1 MGYYSLTKL
10 LSGTFKI
17 MAGLKEIRTRIAS
30 VKTTRQVT
38 SAMKMVSAAKLKK
51 AQDAILQIR
60 PYADKLYQILTSLS
74 ASLENVE
81 ESVFTQP
88 RYPDN
93 VLIILISSNR
103 GLCGGFNSNIT
114 KKAIELA
121 RTKYSRQFKLGKID
135 FLCLGKQGERQLKH
149 LNLKVLGNENEVFN
163 NLTFDNVSTI
173 ASEAMKAFTEGHY
186 DRIELVYNQFK
197 NAAVQ
202 IQTSEQF
209 LPVEMEEGKDD
220 SSFDFIYE
228 PSKEYIIKELIPGS
242 LKIQFYKALLDSHA
256 AEHGA
261 RMTSMYQAT
270 ENATELL
277 GDLTLQYNKARQAN
291 ITGEILEIVSGA
303 EALKG

>member
-1 MGYYSLTKL
+1 
-10 LSGTFKI
+10 

-51 AQDAILQIR
+51 AQDAIMQIR
-60 PYADKLYQILTSLS
+60 PYAEKLHQILTSLS

-81 ESVFTQP
+81 DSVYTQLRDP
-88 RYPDN
+88 N
-93 VLIILISSNR
+93 NILIILITSNR
-103 GLCGGFNSNIT
+103 GLCGGFNANIS
-114 KKAIELA
+114 KKAALLA
-121 RTKYSRQFKLGKID
+121 RTKYKQQLQLGNVD
-135 FLCLGKQGERQLKH
+135 FMCIGKQGARQLKY
-149 LNLKVLGNENEVFN
+149 LGMKVVANENEVFDS
-163 NLTFDNVSTI
+163 LTFDTISELVSGT
-173 ASEAMKAFTEGHY
+173 MKSFADGYY

-202 IQTSEQF
+202 IQTTEQF
-209 LPVEMEEGKDD
+209 LPVEMEESNEKDAN
-220 SSFDFIYE
+220 FDFIYE
-228 PSKEYIIKELIPGS
+228 PSKEHIVQELIPRS

-261 RMTSMYQAT
+261 RMTAMHQAT
-270 ENATELL
+270 DNAGDLL
-277 GDLTLQYNKARQAN
+277 KELTLQYNKARQTT